1 MGRPPH
7 SETYPQPSKC
17 NHRPK
22 IDGVCIAWPSNEQSP
37 KQQRDHPNAESN
49 YRRSRPARH
58 VSINKFV
65 ESIETHRSHSPN
77 TTSIAPM
84 IAVVSASMWPLHM
97 KSIAWRWQKAVGR
110 ILQRYGLL
118 LPSLTR

>member
-22 IDGVCIAWPSNEQSP
+22 IDGVCIAWLSNEQSI

-49 YRRSRPARH
+49 YRRSHQARH
-58 VSINKFV
+58 VSNNKF
-65 ESIETHRSHSPN
+65 EGKNKTNRRSEERRVGKECVSTGRTRWTTN
-77 TTSIAPM
+77 T
-84 IAVVSASMWPLHM
+84 
-97 KSIAWRWQKAVGR
+97 KKKKKKKK
-110 ILQRYGLL
+110 
-118 LPSLTR
+118 